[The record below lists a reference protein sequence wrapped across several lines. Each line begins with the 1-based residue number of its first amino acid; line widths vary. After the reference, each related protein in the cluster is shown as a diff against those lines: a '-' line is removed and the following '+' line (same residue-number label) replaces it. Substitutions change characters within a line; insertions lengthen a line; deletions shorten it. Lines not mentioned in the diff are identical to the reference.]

1 MQTNRVKRQW
11 DSAHSDFGEYEDRG
25 RRIAPHLT
33 IQRVIGE
40 GAFAIVYAVADSHRR
55 EIVAAKISRRE
66 TPLGLGAL
74 LPFEAEL
81 CRLVDSSRVPSVY
94 DIGRLPD
101 GRPYYTMEL
110 YEAPSLDE
118 VLQVEPFAVE
128 DALEIASE
136 LLSAL
141 EDVHRAGIL
150 HRDVKPSNVIL
161 LEPDR
166 GVRVKLIDFG
176 ISESPLVL
184 DPTAKIEEMVLGTP
198 EYMSPE
204 QISKEHLDPR
214 CDLYAIGAMLYDM
227 ITGRPPHV
235 GDTPRDVARAVLEDA
250 PLPLSVFAPDC
261 PREVEDLVLKSLA
274 KDREQRFESATE
286 MRKAVANLLSSIRF
300 VRSRR
305 RRARG
310 VREIMAASHRDFAFQ
325 QMDYVAARGAAVE
338 RSDSPTA
345 PFPLTRAAPH
355 RRPRR

>member
-11 DSAHSDFGEYEDRG
+11 DPSDFGEYEATG
-25 RRIAPHLT
+25 SRIAPHLT
-33 IQRVIGE
+33 IQRAIGE

-55 EIVAAKISRRE
+55 EVVAAKIARRE

-81 CRLVDSSRVPSVY
+81 CRLVNSSRVPSAY
-94 DIGRLPD
+94 EIGRMPD

-128 DALEIASE
+128 DALEIACE
-136 LLSAL
+136 LLNAL

-161 LEPDR
+161 LDR
-166 GVRVKLIDFG
+166 DGGVRVKLIDFG
-176 ISESPLVL
+176 ISESPLVV
-184 DPTAKIEEMVLGTP
+184 DATARVDDMVLGTP
-198 EYMSPE
+198 EYMAPE
-204 QISKEHLDPR
+204 QISKEHLDCR

-235 GDTPRDVARAVLEDA
+235 GDTPREVARAVVEDA
-250 PLPLSVFAPDC
+250 PLPLTVFAPDC
-261 PREVEDLVLKSLA
+261 PREVEDVVLRSIS
-274 KDREQRFESATE
+274 KDREERFESATE
-286 MRKAVANLLSSIRF
+286 MQKALTNLLASIRF
-300 VRSRR
+300 VRRRR

-310 VREIMAASHRDFAFQ
+310 VQEIMAASHRDFAFQ
-325 QMDYVAARGAAVE
+325 HMNYLAARSAASE

-345 PFPLTRAAPH
+345 PFPLTRAAAH
-355 RRPRR
+355 RRPRRN